1 MDGQILKLT
10 VDSQSKAPELGRGLV
25 IDLKDPLKADQLI
38 SLKIDFSTAK
48 GQSQKAITWISA
60 PQTLDKKLSYVYSG
74 CQTILCRQL
83 FPHQDSP

>member
-48 GQSQKAITWISA
+48 G
-60 PQTLDKKLSYVYSG
+60 
-74 CQTILCRQL
+74 
-83 FPHQDSP
+83 